1 MVYLIVVAAV
11 LARFAIFHPVNFSP
25 VYAALLFGGAF
36 LKKRDS
42 IWFPLMAIGLC
53 DFLLTMGIYG
63 ETFRWFEILNLVA
76 FAAVVPVGWLLR
88 GRTSVGRVLAAS
100 LAGPTVFFVLSNLG
114 VWVSGFLYPRT
125 AAGLTACFAAA
136 IPFYGNTLA
145 SGVVFCAILFGGY
158 EFYRRRFAQPHD
170 AAAQIG

>member
-25 VYAALLFGGAF
+25 VYAALLFAGAF

-42 IWFPLMAIGLC
+42 VWFPLVVIGLC
-53 DFLLTMGIYG
+53 DFLLTIGVYRSP
-63 ETFRWFEILNLVA
+63 FHWAYLLNLVA

-100 LAGPTVFFVLSNLG
+100 LAGPTVFFVVSNLM
-114 VWVSGFLYPRT
+114 VWAGGLLYPRT

-158 EFYRRRFAQPHD
+158 EYYRRKVAKTS
-170 AAAQIG
+170 AATPALG

>member
-25 VYAALLFGGAF
+25 VYAALLFAGAF

-42 IWFPLMAIGLC
+42 VWFPLLVIGAC
-53 DFLLTMGIYG
+53 DFFLTMGIYG
-63 ETFRWFEILNLVA
+63 ASFHWSYMLNLLA
-76 FAAVVPVGWLLR
+76 FAAVIPVGWWLR
-88 GRTSVGRVLAAS
+88 GRTSVGRVLGAS
-100 LAGPTVFFVLSNLG
+100 LAGPTVFFVVSNLM
-114 VWVSGFLYPRT
+114 VWAGGLMYPRT

-136 IPFYGNTLA
+136 IPFYGNSLA

-158 EFYRRRFAQPHD
+158 EYYRRKVGQSRNATAQL
-170 AAAQIG
+170 G

>member
-25 VYAALLFGGAF
+25 VYAALLFAGAF

-42 IWFPLMAIGLC
+42 VWFPLLVIGLC
-53 DFLLTMGIYG
+53 DFLLTIGVYG
-63 ETFRWFEILNLVA
+63 STFHWAYMLNLVA
-76 FAAVVPVGWLLR
+76 FAAVIPVGWLLR
-88 GRTSVGRVLAAS
+88 GRTSVGRVLGAS
-100 LAGPTVFFVLSNLG
+100 LAGPTVFFVVSNLM
-114 VWVSGFLYPRT
+114 VWAGGLMYPRT
-125 AAGLTACFAAA
+125 AAGLEACFALA

-145 SGVVFCAILFGGY
+145 SGVLFSAILFGGY
-158 EFYRRRFAQPHD
+158 EYYRRRAGQPHG